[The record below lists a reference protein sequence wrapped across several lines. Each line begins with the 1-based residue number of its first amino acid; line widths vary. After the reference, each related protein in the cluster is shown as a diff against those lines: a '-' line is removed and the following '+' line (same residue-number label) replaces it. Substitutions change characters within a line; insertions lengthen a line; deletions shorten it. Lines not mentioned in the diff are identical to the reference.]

1 MLGGEF
7 GRSGNPDSILGAGGW
22 GLGERVNGVEGA
34 AGLRNSLSKEE
45 GTGEGGREQRSE
57 GGRKGGR
64 EGGRGESQ
72 EMAASS

>member
-45 GTGEGGREQRSE
+45 GTGEGGRH
-57 GGRKGGR
+57 
-64 EGGRGESQ
+64 
-72 EMAASS
+72 ATAS

>member
-1 MLGGEF
+1 MK
-7 GRSGNPDSILGAGGW
+7 
-22 GLGERVNGVEGA
+22 GA

-57 GGRKGGR
+57 GGRKGR
-64 EGGRGESQ
+64 EGGKGESQ

>member
-1 MLGGEF
+1 M
-7 GRSGNPDSILGAGGW
+7 
-22 GLGERVNGVEGA
+22 EGA

-64 EGGRGESQ
+64 EGGEKKERSY
-72 EMAASS
+72 A